1 MTTIS
6 ENLSAVKARIAAACE
21 RSRRDPSTV
30 ALVAVSKKQ
39 PLAAIREAY
48 AVGARVFGEN
58 YVQELVD
65 KADTL
70 ALPEHAWH
78 FIGHLQ
84 TNKARLLVGRTS
96 LVHGVDRIELALELD
111 KRAAVAGRRVGVL
124 LQVNLAGEDTKSGCD
139 PDALRELVAEAN
151 ARPNLD
157 VRGLMT
163 MPPAVADP
171 EDARPWFRALREL
184 RDGLGDARLVELSMG
199 MSHDFEVAIEEGA
212 TLVRI
217 GTAIFGARGGSGE
230 PRLGT

>member
-1 MTTIS
+1 VTTIS
-6 ENLSAVKARIAAACE
+6 ENLLAVRARIASACE
-21 RSRRDPSTV
+21 RSRRDPSSVT
-30 ALVAVSKKQ
+30 LVAVSKKQ

-48 AVGARVFGEN
+48 AAGARVFGEN

-84 TNKARLLVGRTS
+84 TNKARQLIGRTA
-96 LVHGVDRIELALELD
+96 LVHGVDRVELARELD
-111 KRAAVAGRRVGVL
+111 KRAAATGRRVGIL
-124 LQVNLAGEDTKSGCD
+124 IQVNVAGEDTKSGCA
-139 PDALRELVAEAN
+139 PDALRELVAEAGE
-151 ARPNLD
+151 RPNLD

-163 MPPAVADP
+163 MPPAVEEP
-171 EDARPWFRALREL
+171 EDARRWFRALREL

-212 TLVRI
+212 TLVRV
-217 GTAIFGARGGSGE
+217 GTAIFGARVG
-230 PRLGT
+230 